1 MATEPTKPIRPA
13 EQRPQINLV
22 DPQLYATG
30 DPFAQWRWLR
40 AHAPVYWHEPT
51 ELPGF
56 WALTTYDDVRTA
68 YRDAATF
75 SSAQGILLRP
85 DSHGADPG
93 GGRTLA
99 LTDAPR
105 HKQLRELI
113 DGWFSVRSVRAIEQD
128 IQEVARRVVGEALE
142 RGTCDFV
149 ADIAARVPLYVICRM
164 MGVPDAD
171 WERLFTLTSDAFG
184 ASDPLTQ
191 RLAHLDIL
199 GYFDALRADK
209 AKNPADDLVSVLANA
224 KIDGEPLAPDD
235 VILNCDNLLVG
246 GTENTR
252 IASSGGM
259 LALLRHPDQWR
270 ALQDDPTLLPSAVE
284 EVLRWTSTATHI
296 MRTATRPVEIRG
308 RRIVAGDRVTF
319 WLPSANRDESV
330 FPEPDRFDVRR
341 NPNRHLALGFG
352 EHFCVG
358 SMLARVELRHLYN
371 ELIAQSI
378 DIELAGEPTLL
389 NSVVVNG
396 PEHLPVSLTVS

>member
-1 MATEPTKPIRPA
+1 MATEPIRAA
-13 EQRPQINLV
+13 EQQPQINLV
-22 DPQLYATG
+22 DPELYATG

-51 ELPGF
+51 DLPGF

-105 HKQLRELI
+105 HKQLRGLVDE
-113 DGWFSVRSVRAIEQD
+113 WFSVRSVRAIEQD
-128 IQEVARRVVGEALE
+128 IQGVARRVVGEALE

-149 ADIAARVPLYVICRM
+149 ADVAARVPLYVICKM
-164 MGVPDAD
+164 MGIPGAD

-184 ASDPLTQ
+184 AGDPLTQ

-199 GYFDALRADK
+199 GYFDTLRTDK
-209 AKNPADDLVSVLANA
+209 AKNPSDDLVSILATA
-224 KIDGEPLAPDD
+224 EVDGEPLTPDD
-235 VILNCDNLLVG
+235 VILNCNNLLVG

-252 IASSGGM
+252 IAASGGM
-259 LALLRHPDQWR
+259 LAFLRHPGQW
-270 ALQDDPTLLPSAVE
+270 QDLRQDPALLPSAVE

-308 RRIVAGDRVTF
+308 HQIAAGDRVTF
-319 WLPSANRDESV
+319 WLPSANRDEAV
-330 FPEPDRFDVRR
+330 FPDPDRFDIRR

-352 EHFCVG
+352 EHFCIG

-371 ELIAQSI
+371 ELLTQSI
-378 DIELAGEPTLL
+378 NVELDGEPTLL
-389 NSVVVNG
+389 SSIVVNG
-396 PEHLPVSLTVS
+396 PEQLSVSLTAM

>member
-1 MATEPTKPIRPA
+1 MPIRPA
-13 EQRPQINLV
+13 EQHPPINLV
-22 DPQLYATG
+22 DPDLYATG
-30 DPFAQWRWLR
+30 DPFTQWRWLR

-56 WALTTYDDVRTA
+56 WALTAYDDVRTA

-105 HKQLRELI
+105 HKQLRGLVDE
-113 DGWFSVRSVRAIEQD
+113 WFSVRSVRGIEQD

-164 MGVPDAD
+164 MGIPEAD

-184 ASDPLTQ
+184 AGDPLTQ

-209 AKNPADDLVSVLANA
+209 AKNPSDDLVSVLATA
-224 KIDGEPLAPDD
+224 EIDGDPLTPDD

-259 LALLRHPDQWR
+259 LALLCHPDQWR
-270 ALQDDPTLLPSAVE
+270 ALRDDPALLPSAVE

-308 RRIVAGDRVTF
+308 QRIAAGDRVTF
-319 WLPSANRDESV
+319 WLPSANRDESA
-330 FPEPDRFDVRR
+330 FPDPDRFDVRR
-341 NPNRHLALGFG
+341 SPNRHLALGFG

-358 SMLARVELRHLYN
+358 SMLARIELRHLYN

-378 DIELAGEPTLL
+378 NVELNGEPTLL
-389 NSVVVNG
+389 SSIVVNG
-396 PEHLPVSLTVS
+396 PDKLPISLTVS